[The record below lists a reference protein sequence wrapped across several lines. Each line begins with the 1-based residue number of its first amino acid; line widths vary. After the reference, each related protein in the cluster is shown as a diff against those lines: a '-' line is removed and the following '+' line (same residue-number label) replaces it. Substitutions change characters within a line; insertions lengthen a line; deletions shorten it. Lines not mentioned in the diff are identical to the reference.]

1 MNKPVTKFS
10 FENNIFD
17 IIRYYAMLQVMINHM
32 AEHFKLQL
40 PAVLQALI
48 KFQGVVILFA
58 LSGYLTAAS
67 LDRDSVNG
75 DIDKQKFLKKRFFRI
90 FPEYWLCVL
99 INTIVIFVLY
109 SPKPNLK
116 EGLIYVIT
124 QFGCLNF
131 YTGDWLRGYGV
142 GAPNGSLW
150 TILVELEFYVIILLI
165 WKWLKNKGIITWSI
179 LIACFAVLNYL
190 TAIAGD
196 GEMIAIK
203 LLNCSIIPYL
213 YMFTIG
219 CFFYRFRE
227 KIFNCDS
234 RLIAIAGLF
243 FVAMYFVGDGL
254 ISGSYLPLLSGIALA
269 AMTIIFGY
277 LFKIKFRAKID
288 ITYGTYLYHMVVV
301 NAIIAL
307 GVEINYVVMGIG
319 IVVSLLLGLMSSRFN
334 RLVGIK
340 VAASR
345 VKAGN

>member
-10 FENNIFD
+10 FEDNIFD

-40 PAVLQALI
+40 PVALQALI

-67 LDRDSVNG
+67 LDRDSKNG
-75 DIDKQKFLKKRFFRI
+75 DIDKPKFLKKRFFRI
-90 FPEYWLCVL
+90 FPEYWLCVV
-99 INTIVIFVLY
+99 INTVVISLLY

-131 YTGDWLRGYGV
+131 YTGEWLRGYGV

-213 YMFTIG
+213 YMFMIG

-277 LFKIKFRAKID
+277 LFKIKLRAKID

-307 GVEINYVVMGIG
+307 GVKVNFVVMGIG

-334 RLVGIK
+334 RLIGIK
-340 VAASR
+340 AAYGR
-345 VKAGN
+345 G

>member
-1 MNKPVTKFS
+1 M
-10 FENNIFD
+10 
-17 IIRYYAMLQVMINHM
+17 
-32 AEHFKLQL
+32 
-40 PAVLQALI
+40 
-48 KFQGVVILFA
+48 
-58 LSGYLTAAS
+58 
-67 LDRDSVNG
+67 NG
-75 DIDKQKFLKKRFFRI
+75 DIDKQKFLRKRFFRI

-131 YTGDWLRGYGV
+131 YTGEWLRGYGV

-165 WKWLKNKGIITWSI
+165 WKWLRNRGIITWSI
-179 LIACFAVLNYL
+179 LIACFASLNYL

-213 YMFTIG
+213 YMFMIG

-234 RLIAIAGLF
+234 RLIAVAGIF
-243 FVAMYFVGDGL
+243 FVAMYFLGDGL
-254 ISGSYLPLLSGIALA
+254 IPGSYLPLLSGIALA

-277 LFKIKFRAKID
+277 LFKIKLRAKTD

-307 GVEINYVVMGIG
+307 GVKVNFVVMGIG

-334 RLVGIK
+334 KTIPYIIK
-340 VAASR
+340 RA
-345 VKAGN
+345 

>member
-1 MNKPVTKFS
+1 MNKPATKFS
-10 FENNIFD
+10 FDNNIFD

-67 LDRDSVNG
+67 LDRDSMNG
-75 DIDKQKFLKKRFFRI
+75 DIDKPKFLRKRFFRI

-99 INTIVIFVLY
+99 INTVVIFMLY

-131 YTGDWLRGYGV
+131 YTGEWLRGYGV

-165 WKWLKNKGIITWSI
+165 WKWIRNKGIITWGI
-179 LIACFAVLNYL
+179 LLACFAGLNYL

-213 YMFTIG
+213 YMFMIG

-234 RLIAIAGLF
+234 RLIAIVGVF
-243 FVAMYFVGDGL
+243 FIAMYFLGDGL
-254 ISGSYLPLLSGIALA
+254 ISGSYLPLLSGISLA

-277 LFKIKFRAKID
+277 LFKIKLRAKTD

-307 GVEINYVVMGIG
+307 GVKVNFVVMGIG

-334 RLVGIK
+334 RLIGIK
-340 VAASR
+340 AAYGR
-345 VKAGN
+345 G

>member
-17 IIRYYAMLQVMINHM
+17 IIRYYAMLQVMVNHM

-67 LDRDSVNG
+67 LDRDSMNG
-75 DIDKQKFLKKRFFRI
+75 DIDKPKFLKKRFFRI

-99 INTIVIFVLY
+99 INTVVIFVLY

-131 YTGDWLRGYGV
+131 YTGEWLRGYGV

-165 WKWLKNKGIITWSI
+165 WKWLRNKGIITWT
-179 LIACFAVLNYL
+179 LLLVVFAGMNYL
-190 TAIAGD
+190 SAISGNP
-196 GEMIAIK
+196 EMLIIK
-203 LLNCSIIPYL
+203 LINCSIIPYL
-213 YMFTIG
+213 YMFMIG
-219 CFFYRFRE
+219 CLFYRFRE

-234 RLIAIAGLF
+234 RLIGIAGIFL
-243 FVAMYFVGDGL
+243 VAMYFLGDGL

-277 LFKIKFRAKID
+277 LFKVKLRAKID

-307 GVEINYVVMGIG
+307 GVKINFVVMGIG

-334 RLVGIK
+334 KALVYNIK
-340 VAASR
+340 
-345 VKAGN
+345 KA

>member
-1 MNKPVTKFS
+1 M
-10 FENNIFD
+10 
-17 IIRYYAMLQVMINHM
+17 
-32 AEHFKLQL
+32 
-40 PAVLQALI
+40 
-48 KFQGVVILFA
+48 
-58 LSGYLTAAS
+58 
-67 LDRDSVNG
+67 
-75 DIDKQKFLKKRFFRI
+75 
-90 FPEYWLCVL
+90 L
-99 INTIVIFVLY
+99 INTVVIFVLY

-179 LIACFAVLNYL
+179 LIACFAGLNYL

-213 YMFTIG
+213 YMFMIG

-269 AMTIIFGY
+269 ALTIIFGY
-277 LFKIKFRAKID
+277 LFKIKLRAKID

-334 RLVGIK
+334 KAIPYIIK
-340 VAASR
+340 RA
-345 VKAGN
+345 

>member
-67 LDRDSVNG
+67 LDRDSMNG
-75 DIDKQKFLKKRFFRI
+75 DIDKPKFLKKRFFRI

-99 INTIVIFVLY
+99 INTVVIFVLY

-131 YTGDWLRGYGV
+131 YTGEWLRGYGV

-165 WKWLKNKGIITWSI
+165 WKWLRNKGIITWS
-179 LIACFAVLNYL
+179 LLLVAFAGMNYL
-190 TAIAGD
+190 SAISGNQ
-196 GEMIAIK
+196 GMLIIK
-203 LLNCSIIPYL
+203 LINCSIIPYL
-213 YMFTIG
+213 YMFMIG

-277 LFKIKFRAKID
+277 LFKTKFRAKID

-319 IVVSLLLGLMSSRFN
+319 IVVSLLLGLMSSRVN
-334 RLVGIK
+334 KALLYNTKK
-340 VAASR
+340 V
-345 VKAGN
+345 

>member
-67 LDRDSVNG
+67 LDRDSMNG
-75 DIDKQKFLKKRFFRI
+75 DIDKPKFLKKRFFRI

-99 INTIVIFVLY
+99 I
-109 SPKPNLK
+109 
-116 EGLIYVIT
+116 IT

-179 LIACFAVLNYL
+179 LIACFAGLNYL

-234 RLIAIAGLF
+234 RLIAIACLF

-277 LFKIKFRAKID
+277 LFKVKLRAKID

-307 GVEINYVVMGIG
+307 GVKINFVVMGIG

-334 RLVGIK
+334 KAIPYIIK
-340 VAASR
+340 KHKLWMR
-345 VKAGN
+345 

>member
-1 MNKPVTKFS
+1 MNKPATKFS
-10 FENNIFD
+10 FDNNIFD

-67 LDRDSVNG
+67 LDRDSMNG
-75 DIDKQKFLKKRFFRI
+75 DIDKPKFLRKRFFRI

-99 INTIVIFVLY
+99 INTVVIFMLY

-131 YTGDWLRGYGV
+131 YTGEWLRGYGV

-165 WKWLKNKGIITWSI
+165 WKWLRNKGIITWT
-179 LIACFAVLNYL
+179 LLLVVFAGMNYL
-190 TAIAGD
+190 SAISGNP
-196 GEMIAIK
+196 ELLIIK
-203 LLNCSIIPYL
+203 LINCSIIPYL
-213 YMFTIG
+213 YMFMIG

-227 KIFNCDS
+227 KIFNYDS
-234 RLIAIAGLF
+234 RLIAIIGVF
-243 FVAMYFVGDGL
+243 FIAMYYLGDGL
-254 ISGSYLPLLSGIALA
+254 ISGSYLPLLSGISLA

-277 LFKIKFRAKID
+277 LFKIKLRAKTD

-307 GVEINYVVMGIG
+307 GVKINFVVMGVG
-319 IVVSLLLGLMSSRFN
+319 IVVSLMLGLMSSRFN
-334 RLVGIK
+334 RLIGIK
-340 VAASR
+340 AAYGR
-345 VKAGN
+345 V

>member
-1 MNKPVTKFS
+1 MNKPATKFS

-67 LDRDSVNG
+67 LDRDSMNG
-75 DIDKQKFLKKRFFRI
+75 DIDKPKFLKKRFFRI

-99 INTIVIFVLY
+99 INTVVIFVLY

-131 YTGDWLRGYGV
+131 YTGEWLRGYGV

-165 WKWLKNKGIITWSI
+165 WKWLRNKGIITWT
-179 LIACFAVLNYL
+179 LLLVVFAGMNYL
-190 TAIAGD
+190 SAISGNP
-196 GEMIAIK
+196 ELLIIK
-203 LLNCSIIPYL
+203 LINCSIIPYL
-213 YMFTIG
+213 YMFMIG

-227 KIFNCDS
+227 KIFNYDS
-234 RLIAIAGLF
+234 RLIAIIGVF
-243 FVAMYFVGDGL
+243 FIAMYYLGDGL
-254 ISGSYLPLLSGIALA
+254 ISGSYLPLLSGISLA

-277 LFKIKFRAKID
+277 LFKIKLRAKTD

-307 GVEINYVVMGIG
+307 GVKVNFVVMGIG

-334 RLVGIK
+334 RLIGIK
-340 VAASR
+340 AAYGR
-345 VKAGN
+345 V

>member
-1 MNKPVTKFS
+1 M
-10 FENNIFD
+10 
-17 IIRYYAMLQVMINHM
+17 
-32 AEHFKLQL
+32 
-40 PAVLQALI
+40 
-48 KFQGVVILFA
+48 
-58 LSGYLTAAS
+58 
-67 LDRDSVNG
+67 
-75 DIDKQKFLKKRFFRI
+75 
-90 FPEYWLCVL
+90 
-99 INTIVIFVLY
+99 
-109 SPKPNLK
+109 
-116 EGLIYVIT
+116 T
-124 QFGCLNF
+124 Q
-131 YTGDWLRGYGV
+131 T
-142 GAPNGSLW
+142 SLW

-179 LIACFAVLNYL
+179 LIACFAGLNYL

-213 YMFTIG
+213 YMFMIG

-227 KIFNCDS
+227 KIFNCDN

-277 LFKIKFRAKID
+277 LFKIKLRAKID

-334 RLVGIK
+334 RAIPYIIK
-340 VAASR
+340 RA
-345 VKAGN
+345 